1 MTGAAP
7 EFEGALALAWGFI
20 RPKLD
25 KDEASY
31 ENTKLQRKYAG
42 FCKKRTA
49 LGLEKIHFAE
59 WLEMSESER
68 QRLVTPD
75 NETQRQQRPVNFVN
89 DRYPTTTITPTTTTS
104 TTTSTTTTPTTTT
117 SESQGTPEEDFESL
131 WQMYPAE
138 RRGDRVK
145 AFDAFRMDI
154 TSHEDAVEA
163 MENLKCWKQSEQWRK
178 NGGQFVPYLCNW
190 LLRGTWRVRPTNVA
204 IPQGASG
211 VLGEAE
217 LEAIRRV
224 LEQDMEE

>member
-1 MTGAAP
+1 
-7 EFEGALALAWGFI
+7 
-20 RPKLD
+20 
-25 KDEASY
+25 
-31 ENTKLQRKYAG
+31 
-42 FCKKRTA
+42 
-49 LGLEKIHFAE
+49 
-59 WLEMSESER
+59 
-68 QRLVTPD
+68 
-75 NETQRQQRPVNFVN
+75 
-89 DRYPTTTITPTTTTS
+89 
-104 TTTSTTTTPTTTT
+104 
-117 SESQGTPEEDFESL
+117 
-131 WQMYPAE
+131 MYPAE

-154 TSHEDAVEA
+154 TSHDEAVEA